1 MASLRKGKTVL
12 ITSTKG
18 GVGKS
23 IFALNLAG
31 IYSTIEK
38 KVLLLDLDLTSGI
51 LAMSLNKKYN
61 KSIYEMSEDIKNN
74 VFEDFS
80 NYTLEYN
87 KYIDCIP
94 CPKDPRDASKINLRY
109 IDIIIDQASFIY
121 DVILIDTSHTLSP
134 INLYLMDKVD
144 DTLFVVN
151 NDPLNLKSTRSMIAI
166 LNKMKINNYKVLLNQ
181 SNNPFKEYFSLY
193 DIKNIIQTNIDYTLS
208 SEFYVTNIDNLIMAG
223 KIITMSSDVARIYNK
238 DYSSLMNIA
247 TDYLNQGSDD
257 NGKK

>member
-23 IFALNLAG
+23 TFAINLAG

-61 KSIYEMSEDIKNN
+61 KSVYEMTEDIKNN
-74 VFEDFS
+74 VFNDFS
-80 NYTLEYN
+80 NYVLSYD

-94 CPKDPRDASKINLRY
+94 SPKDPRDASKIDIRY
-109 IDIIIDQASFIY
+109 IDVIIDQASFIY
-121 DVILIDTSHTLSP
+121 DIILIDTTHTLNP

-144 DTLFVVN
+144 NILFVVN
-151 NDPLNLKSTRSMIAI
+151 NDPLNLKSTRSMISI
-166 LNKMKINNYKVLLNQ
+166 LNNMGINNYKVLLNQ
-181 SNNPFKEYFSLY
+181 SNNPFKDYFSLY
-193 DIKNIIQTNIDYTLS
+193 DLKNIIQANIDYTLS
-208 SEFYVTNIDNLIMAG
+208 SAFYVSDIDNIIMSG
-223 KIITMSSDVARIYNK
+223 KIVSMNSDVPRVYNK

-247 TDYLNQGSDD
+247 TDYLSQGGED
-257 NGKK
+257 NGEN

>member
-23 IFALNLAG
+23 TFALNLAG

-80 NYTLEYN
+80 NYTLNYN
-87 KYIDCIP
+87 KYIDCIA
-94 CPKDPRDASKINLRY
+94 CPKDPRDASKIDLRY

-121 DVILIDTSHTLSP
+121 DVILIDSSHTLSP
-134 INLYLMDKVD
+134 TNLYLMDKVD
-144 DTLFVVN
+144 EILFVIN
-151 NDPLNLKSTRSMIAI
+151 NDPLNLKSTRSMVSI
-166 LNKMKINNYKVLLNQ
+166 LNNMNISNYKVLLNQ
-181 SNNPFKEYFSLY
+181 SNNPFKDYFSLY
-193 DIKNIIQTNIDYTLS
+193 DIKNIIQANIDYTLS
-208 SEFYVTNIDNLIMAG
+208 SEFYIADIDKLIMSG
-223 KIITMSSDVARIYNK
+223 KIVTMSSDIARIYNK

>member
-18 GVGKS
+18 GTGKS

-31 IYSTIEK
+31 IYSTIDK

-80 NYTLEYN
+80 NYTLKYN

-94 CPKDPRDASKINLRY
+94 CPKDPRDASKIDLRY

-121 DVILIDTSHTLSP
+121 DVILIDTSHTLNP

-144 DTLFVVN
+144 NILFVIN
-151 NDPLNLKSTRSMIAI
+151 NDPLNLKSTRSMISI
-166 LNKMKINNYKVLLNQ
+166 LNKMNINNYRVLLNS
-181 SNNPFKEYFSLY
+181 SNNPFKDYFSLY
-193 DIKNIIQTNIDYTLS
+193 DLKSIIQANIDYTIS
-208 SEFYVTNIDNLIMAG
+208 SSFYIENIDKFIMSG
-223 KIITMSSDVARIYNK
+223 NIVTISSDIARVYNK
-238 DYSSLMNIA
+238 DYTTFMNIA
-247 TDYLNQGSDD
+247 TDYLNQGSDN

>member
-23 IFALNLAG
+23 TFALNLAG
-31 IYSTIEK
+31 IYSTIDK

-51 LAMSLNKKYN
+51 IAMSLNKKYN

-74 VFEDFS
+74 VFENFE
-80 NYTLEYN
+80 NYTLKYN

-94 CPKDPRDASKINLRY
+94 CPKDPRDASKIDLRY

-121 DVILIDTSHTLSP
+121 DVILIDTNHNLSP

-144 DTLFVVN
+144 NILFVVN

-166 LNKMKINNYKVLLNQ
+166 LNNMKIHNYRILLNQ
-181 SNNPFKEYFSLY
+181 SNNPFKDYFSLY
-193 DIKNIIQTNIDYTLS
+193 DIKNIIQANIDYTLS
-208 SEFYVTNIDNLIMAG
+208 SAFFIADLDSNIMSG
-223 KIITMSSDVARIYNK
+223 KITTMSSDIARIYNR

-247 TDYLNQGSDD
+247 TDYLDQGSDD

>member
-18 GVGKS
+18 GTGKTT
-23 IFALNLAG
+23 FAINLAG

-38 KVLLLDLDLTSGI
+38 KVLLLDLDLTSGVI
-51 LAMSLNKKYN
+51 AMYLNKKYN

-74 VFEDFS
+74 VFDDFS
-80 NYTLEYN
+80 NYTLKYN

-94 CPKDPRDASKINLRY
+94 SPKDPREASKIDLRY

-144 DTLFVVN
+144 NILFVLN

-166 LNKMKINNYKVLLNQ
+166 LNNMGINNYKVLLNQ
-181 SNNPFKEYFSLY
+181 SNNPFKDYFSLY
-193 DIKNIIQTNIDYTLS
+193 DLKNIIQANIDYTLS
-208 SEFYVTNIDNLIMAG
+208 SAFYIADIDSNIMAG
-223 KIITMSSDVARIYNK
+223 KIITMSDEVARVYNK

-247 TDYLNQGSDD
+247 TDYLNQGSEE